1 MTIAEAKQV
10 RIVDFLARLG
20 HHTQHIKSGQYW
32 YLSPL
37 RNERTPS
44 FKVNDRIN
52 EWYDFGEA
60 TGGDLV
66 ELAKYICRTDCVSEA
81 LAYIERLVN
90 GASLPRTRMPT
101 APPRPVE
108 AEMKDV
114 IVIPLRHHALFS
126 YLQSR
131 LIDADISRM
140 YCKEVHYELRGRHYF
155 ALAFGNISGGY
166 EVRNAYYK
174 GCLNNKDIS
183 LIRHLTEETQEN
195 VCVFEGFMD
204 YLSFLTIRVKNNP
217 QHPRLNAQDYVIL
230 NSVSNLSKAESIL
243 ATYTRIGCF
252 LDNDTA
258 GRNAYANLQRMLGD
272 RLQDMSVHYAGYND
286 LNEYLCKKLL
296 SQSTEPIKEEK
307 QVQSARR
314 MMQPPKKKGLK
325 I

>member
-10 RIVDFLARLG
+10 RIVDFLAQLG
-20 HHTQHIKSGQYW
+20 HHAQHIKSEQYW
-32 YLSPL
+32 YFSPL

-131 LIDADISRM
+131 LIDADIGRM

-155 ALAFGNISGGY
+155 ALAFGNTSGGY
-166 EVRNAYYK
+166 EVCNAYYK

-204 YLSFLTIRVKNNP
+204 FLSYMTLKLAGDRTVCLAMPCDYLVM
-217 QHPRLNAQDYVIL
+217 
-230 NSVSNLSKAESIL
+230 NSVNNLKKTL
-243 ATYTRIGCF
+243 ARLQEYSVIHCY
-252 LDNDTA
+252 LDNDLA
-258 GRNAYANLQRMLGD
+258 GQRTTETIAGMYDGRVSD
-272 RLQDMSVHYAGYND
+272 ESCHYAEYKD
-286 LNEYLCKKLL
+286 LNDYLRGKK
-296 SQSTEPIKEEK
+296 
-307 QVQSARR
+307 R
-314 MMQPPKKKGLK
+314 
-325 I
+325 

>member
-90 GASLPRTRMPT
+90 GASLPRTRMLT

-195 VCVFEGFMD
+195 V
-204 YLSFLTIRVKNNP
+204 
-217 QHPRLNAQDYVIL
+217 
-230 NSVSNLSKAESIL
+230 
-243 ATYTRIGCF
+243 
-252 LDNDTA
+252 
-258 GRNAYANLQRMLGD
+258 
-272 RLQDMSVHYAGYND
+272 
-286 LNEYLCKKLL
+286 
-296 SQSTEPIKEEK
+296 
-307 QVQSARR
+307 
-314 MMQPPKKKGLK
+314 
-325 I
+325 

>member
-10 RIVDFLARLG
+10 RIVDFLAQLG
-20 HHTQHIKSGQYW
+20 HHAQHIKSEQYW
-32 YLSPL
+32 YFSPL

-66 ELAKYICRTDCVSEA
+66 ELVKYICRTDSVSEA

-174 GCLNNKDIS
+174 GMPEQQGHLIDKTSNRRDTGKRLCLRGI
-183 LIRHLTEETQEN
+183 H
-195 VCVFEGFMD
+195 GF
-204 YLSFLTIRVKNNP
+204 SFLYDTETGRRP
-217 QHPRLNAQDYVIL
+217 DGLSCHTMRLPRDELGKQFEKD
-230 NSVSNLSKAESIL
+230 
-243 ATYTRIGCF
+243 
-252 LDNDTA
+252 A
-258 GRNAYANLQRMLGD
+258 GTFTGVFGH
-272 RLQDMSVHYAGYND
+272 S
-286 LNEYLCKKLL
+286 LL
-296 SQSTEPIKEEK
+296 SRQ
-307 QVQSARR
+307 
-314 MMQPPKKKGLK
+314 
-325 I
+325 

>member
-10 RIVDFLARLG
+10 LIVDFLARLG

-90 GASLPRTRMPT
+90 GASLPRTRMLT

-126 YLQSR
+126 YDRMVEKILLKVTIAGSSHWQTVV
-131 LIDADISRM
+131 ADDYTALSVALH
-140 YCKEVHYELRGRHYF
+140 EVVGSSFFLVY
-155 ALAFGNISGGY
+155 GN
-166 EVRNAYYK
+166 
-174 GCLNNKDIS
+174 
-183 LIRHLTEETQEN
+183 
-195 VCVFEGFMD
+195 CV
-204 YLSFLTIRVKNNP
+204 
-217 QHPRLNAQDYVIL
+217 
-230 NSVSNLSKAESIL
+230 
-243 ATYTRIGCF
+243 
-252 LDNDTA
+252 
-258 GRNAYANLQRMLGD
+258 
-272 RLQDMSVHYAGYND
+272 
-286 LNEYLCKKLL
+286 
-296 SQSTEPIKEEK
+296 
-307 QVQSARR
+307 
-314 MMQPPKKKGLK
+314 
-325 I
+325 

>member
-10 RIVDFLARLG
+10 RIVDFLAQLG
-20 HHTQHIKSGQYW
+20 HHAQHIKSEQYW
-32 YLSPL
+32 YFSPL

-131 LIDADISRM
+131 LIDADIGRM

-155 ALAFGNISGGY
+155 ALAFGNTSGGY

-174 GCLNNKDIS
+174 GCQGLRERS
-183 LIRHLTEETQEN
+183 LPLGGAVAQRLRGYEWRSEKSVKAIAPTGAALA
-195 VCVFEGFMD
+195 
-204 YLSFLTIRVKNNP
+204 FLCFDFFFRIVKGKQP
-217 QHPRLNAQDYVIL
+217 
-230 NSVSNLSKAESIL
+230 L
-243 ATYTRIGCF
+243 ARCGV
-252 LDNDTA
+252 
-258 GRNAYANLQRMLGD
+258 GGVQR
-272 RLQDMSVHYAGYND
+272 
-286 LNEYLCKKLL
+286 
-296 SQSTEPIKEEK
+296 
-307 QVQSARR
+307 
-314 MMQPPKKKGLK
+314 
-325 I
+325 

>member
-10 RIVDFLARLG
+10 RIVDFLAQLG
-20 HHTQHIKSGQYW
+20 HHAQHIKSEQYW
-32 YLSPL
+32 YFSPL

-66 ELAKYICRTDCVSEA
+66 E
-81 LAYIERLVN
+81 
-90 GASLPRTRMPT
+90 PRTRMPT

-131 LIDADISRM
+131 LIDADIGRM

-155 ALAFGNISGGY
+155 ALAFGNTSGGY

-204 YLSFLTIRVKNNP
+204 FLSYMTLKLAGDRTVCLAMPCDYLVM
-217 QHPRLNAQDYVIL
+217 
-230 NSVSNLSKAESIL
+230 NSVNNLKKTL
-243 ATYTRIGCF
+243 ARLQEYSVIHCY
-252 LDNDTA
+252 LDNDLA
-258 GRNAYANLQRMLGD
+258 GQRTTETIAGMYDGRVSD
-272 RLQDMSVHYAGYND
+272 ESCHYAEYKD
-286 LNEYLCKKLL
+286 LNDYLRGKK
-296 SQSTEPIKEEK
+296 
-307 QVQSARR
+307 R
-314 MMQPPKKKGLK
+314 
-325 I
+325 

>member
-1 MTIAEAKQV
+1 MCI
-10 RIVDFLARLG
+10 RDR
-20 HHTQHIKSGQYW
+20 YW

-90 GASLPRTRMPT
+90 GASLPRTRMLT

-195 VCVFEGFMD
+195 VCVFE
-204 YLSFLTIRVKNNP
+204 LSLI
-217 QHPRLNAQDYVIL
+217 HI
-230 NSVSNLSKAESIL
+230 
-243 ATYTRIGCF
+243 
-252 LDNDTA
+252 
-258 GRNAYANLQRMLGD
+258 
-272 RLQDMSVHYAGYND
+272 
-286 LNEYLCKKLL
+286 
-296 SQSTEPIKEEK
+296 
-307 QVQSARR
+307 
-314 MMQPPKKKGLK
+314 
-325 I
+325 

>member
-1 MTIAEAKQV
+1 MESRMRGDMQV
-10 RIVDFLARLG
+10 RFGGRYEETYCRKAARRLVP
-20 HHTQHIKSGQYW
+20 S
-32 YLSPL
+32 L
-37 RNERTPS
+37 R
-44 FKVNDRIN
+44 
-52 EWYDFGEA
+52 EA

-90 GASLPRTRMPT
+90 GASLPRTRMLT

-166 EVRNAYYK
+166 DVRNAYYK

-204 YLSFLTIRVKNNP
+204 FLSYMTLKLAGDRTVCLAIPCDYLVM
-217 QHPRLNAQDYVIL
+217 
-230 NSVSNLSKAESIL
+230 NSVNNLKKTL
-243 ATYTRIGCF
+243 ARLQEYSDIHCY
-252 LDNDTA
+252 LDNDLA
-258 GRNAYANLQRMLGD
+258 GQRTTETIAGMYGGRVSD
-272 RLQDMSVHYAGYND
+272 ESCHYAEYKD
-286 LNEYLCKKLL
+286 LNDYLRGKK
-296 SQSTEPIKEEK
+296 
-307 QVQSARR
+307 R
-314 MMQPPKKKGLK
+314 
-325 I
+325 

>member
-10 RIVDFLARLG
+10 RIVDFLAQLG
-20 HHTQHIKSGQYW
+20 HHAQHIKSEQYW
-32 YLSPL
+32 YFSPL

-131 LIDADISRM
+131 LIDADIGRM

-155 ALAFGNISGGY
+155 ALAFGNTSGGY

-204 YLSFLTIRVKNNP
+204 FLSAATLGLETGDCLV
-217 QHPRLNAQDYVIL
+217 L
-230 NSVSNLSKAESIL
+230 NSVANVEKAMRYL
-243 ATYTRIGCF
+243 DGYGRIDCY
-252 LDNDTA
+252 LDRDEA
-258 GRNAYANLQRMLGD
+258 GRRTLETLKERYGGRVCDCSALYDGCK
-272 RLQDMSVHYAGYND
+272 D
-286 LNEYLCKKLL
+286 LNEYLQLTT
-296 SQSTEPIKEEK
+296 QKE
-307 QVQSARR
+307 Q
-314 MMQPPKKKGLK
+314 
-325 I
+325 

>member
-10 RIVDFLARLG
+10 RIVDFLIRLG
-20 HHTQHIKSGQYW
+20 HHAQHIKSGQYW

-60 TGGDLV
+60 VGGDLV
-66 ELAKYICRTDCVSEA
+66 ELVKHLCREDSVSEA
-81 LAYIERLVN
+81 LAYIERHTH
-90 GASLPRTRMPT
+90 GAPLQKIHAPT
-101 APPRPVE
+101 VPSRPVE
-108 AEMKDV
+108 AEMKEV
-114 IVIPLRHHALFS
+114 MVIPLRHHALFS

-183 LIRHLTEETQEN
+183 LIRHEGEGTQKS

-204 YLSFLTIRVKNNP
+204 FLSYLTLKLAGDRTVCLAMP
-217 QHPRLNAQDYVIL
+217 CDYLVM
-230 NSVSNLSKAESIL
+230 NSVNNLRKTLVHLQEYSDIHC
-243 ATYTRIGCF
+243 Y
-252 LDNDTA
+252 LDNDLAGQRTA
-258 GRNAYANLQRMLGD
+258 ETIAGMYGGRASDESCRYAE
-272 RLQDMSVHYAGYND
+272 YKD
-286 LNEYLCKKLL
+286 LNDYLRGKK
-296 SQSTEPIKEEK
+296 
-307 QVQSARR
+307 R
-314 MMQPPKKKGLK
+314 
-325 I
+325 

>member
-10 RIVDFLARLG
+10 RIVDFLAQLG
-20 HHTQHIKSGQYW
+20 HHAQHIKSEQYW
-32 YLSPL
+32 YFSPL

-131 LIDADISRM
+131 LIDADIGRM

-155 ALAFGNISGGY
+155 ALAFGNTSGGY

-183 LIRHLTEETQEN
+183 LIRHLTEETQ
-195 VCVFEGFMD
+195 
-204 YLSFLTIRVKNNP
+204 
-217 QHPRLNAQDYVIL
+217 
-230 NSVSNLSKAESIL
+230 
-243 ATYTRIGCF
+243 
-252 LDNDTA
+252 
-258 GRNAYANLQRMLGD
+258 
-272 RLQDMSVHYAGYND
+272 
-286 LNEYLCKKLL
+286 
-296 SQSTEPIKEEK
+296 
-307 QVQSARR
+307 
-314 MMQPPKKKGLK
+314 
-325 I
+325 

>member
-90 GASLPRTRMPT
+90 GASLPRTRMLT

-174 GCLNNKDIS
+174 GCCYRI
-183 LIRHLTEETQEN
+183 E
-195 VCVFEGFMD
+195 
-204 YLSFLTIRVKNNP
+204 
-217 QHPRLNAQDYVIL
+217 
-230 NSVSNLSKAESIL
+230 L
-243 ATYTRIGCF
+243 AAVDGIGRSGG
-252 LDNDTA
+252 NTA
-258 GRNAYANLQRMLGD
+258 GRHIGNCPFCACLTYTYCGSRIYSCEIMCYTIDCCGGC
-272 RLQDMSVHYAGYND
+272 RYSS
-286 LNEYLCKKLL
+286 CCF
-296 SQSTEPIKEEK
+296 
-307 QVQSARR
+307 
-314 MMQPPKKKGLK
+314 
-325 I
+325 

>member
-90 GASLPRTRMPT
+90 GASLPRTRMLT

-114 IVIPLRHHALFS
+114 IVPPIPAYRRGHQPYVLQGGALRTARPSL
-126 YLQSR
+126 LRSR
-131 LIDADISRM
+131 IRQYIRR
-140 YCKEVHYELRGRHYF
+140 LRG
-155 ALAFGNISGGY
+155 A
-166 EVRNAYYK
+166 K
-174 GCLNNKDIS
+174 
-183 LIRHLTEETQEN
+183 
-195 VCVFEGFMD
+195 
-204 YLSFLTIRVKNNP
+204 
-217 QHPRLNAQDYVIL
+217 RL
-230 NSVSNLSKAESIL
+230 
-243 ATYTRIGCF
+243 
-252 LDNDTA
+252 
-258 GRNAYANLQRMLGD
+258 LQGMP
-272 RLQDMSVHYAGYND
+272 
-286 LNEYLCKKLL
+286 E
-296 SQSTEPIKEEK
+296 
-307 QVQSARR
+307 
-314 MMQPPKKKGLK
+314 
-325 I
+325 

>member
-1 MTIAEAKQV
+1 M
-10 RIVDFLARLG
+10 
-20 HHTQHIKSGQYW
+20 
-32 YLSPL
+32 
-37 RNERTPS
+37 
-44 FKVNDRIN
+44 
-52 EWYDFGEA
+52 
-60 TGGDLV
+60 

-131 LIDADISRM
+131 LIDADIGRM

-155 ALAFGNISGGY
+155 ALAFGNTSGGY

-243 ATYTRIGCF
+243 VMIP
-252 LDNDTA
+252 
-258 GRNAYANLQRMLGD
+258 
-272 RLQDMSVHYAGYND
+272 
-286 LNEYLCKKLL
+286 E
-296 SQSTEPIKEEK
+296 
-307 QVQSARR
+307 
-314 MMQPPKKKGLK
+314 
-325 I
+325 

>member
-90 GASLPRTRMPT
+90 GASL
-101 APPRPVE
+101 
-108 AEMKDV
+108 
-114 IVIPLRHHALFS
+114 RHHALFS

-204 YLSFLTIRVKNNP
+204 FLSYMTLKLAGDRTVCLAIPCDYLVM
-217 QHPRLNAQDYVIL
+217 
-230 NSVSNLSKAESIL
+230 NSVNNLKKTL
-243 ATYTRIGCF
+243 ARLQEYSDIHCY
-252 LDNDTA
+252 LDNDLA
-258 GRNAYANLQRMLGD
+258 GQRTTETIAGMYDGRVSD
-272 RLQDMSVHYAGYND
+272 ESCHYAEYKD
-286 LNEYLCKKLL
+286 LNDYLRGKK
-296 SQSTEPIKEEK
+296 
-307 QVQSARR
+307 R
-314 MMQPPKKKGLK
+314 
-325 I
+325 

>member
-10 RIVDFLARLG
+10 RIVDFLAQLG
-20 HHTQHIKSGQYW
+20 HHAQHIKSEQYW
-32 YLSPL
+32 YFSPL

-131 LIDADISRM
+131 LIDADIGRM

-155 ALAFGNISGGY
+155 ALAFGNTSGGY
-166 EVRNAYYK
+166 E
-174 GCLNNKDIS
+174 
-183 LIRHLTEETQEN
+183 
-195 VCVFEGFMD
+195 GFMD
-204 YLSFLTIRVKNNP
+204 FLSYMTLKLAGDRTVCLAMPCDYLVM
-217 QHPRLNAQDYVIL
+217 
-230 NSVSNLSKAESIL
+230 NSVNNLKKTL
-243 ATYTRIGCF
+243 ARLQEYSVIHCY
-252 LDNDTA
+252 LDNDLA
-258 GRNAYANLQRMLGD
+258 GQRTTETIAGMYDGRVSD
-272 RLQDMSVHYAGYND
+272 ESCHYAEYKDMND
-286 LNEYLCKKLL
+286 YLRGKK
-296 SQSTEPIKEEK
+296 
-307 QVQSARR
+307 R
-314 MMQPPKKKGLK
+314 
-325 I
+325 

>member
-1 MTIAEAKQV
+1 MKSSERKIDDHSRSKQV
-10 RIVDFLARLG
+10 RIVDFLAQLG
-20 HHTQHIKSGQYW
+20 HHAQHIKSEQYW
-32 YLSPL
+32 YFSPL

-131 LIDADISRM
+131 LIDADIGRM

-155 ALAFGNISGGY
+155 ALAFGNTSGGY

-204 YLSFLTIRVKNNP
+204 FLSYMTLKLAGDRTVCLAMPCDYLVM
-217 QHPRLNAQDYVIL
+217 
-230 NSVSNLSKAESIL
+230 NSVNNLKRRWHVYRNIRSSTVISTMTLPGREPQRPLPGCMMDVSAMNP
-243 ATYTRIGCF
+243 ATM
-252 LDNDTA
+252 
-258 GRNAYANLQRMLGD
+258 RNT
-272 RLQDMSVHYAGYND
+272 
-286 LNEYLCKKLL
+286 K
-296 SQSTEPIKEEK
+296 T
-307 QVQSARR
+307 
-314 MMQPPKKKGLK
+314 
-325 I
+325 